1 MIFVGADIEWLNC
14 AGARTIQKE
23 FFTANDYHEAS
34 KELIKCNHSNGYTCQ
49 RVLNAEFHDTKTGR
63 TWNVDSHGHTQ
74 KNYHYDSDND
84 FKERW
89 K

>member
-1 MIFVGADIEWLNC
+1 MIFVGTDVEWLNC
-14 AGARTIQKE
+14 AGARAIDKY

-34 KELIKCNHSNGYTCQ
+34 EELIKYNHSNGYTCQ

-63 TWNVDSHGHTQ
+63 TWNVDSRGHTQ
-74 KNYHYDSDND
+74 KNYYYESDND

-89 K
+89 